1 METPQ
6 RKINEKS
13 EYSILHDE
21 EFILL
26 TDSRLIKDK
35 LFHTFSVNQSRSDL
49 LLHHVLMIHQDK
61 SKNHISSND
70 YDKIKA
76 KPI

>member
-26 TDSRLIKDK
+26 TDSRLIKDS
-35 LFHTFSVNQSRSDL
+35 LFCTLSVIVAMGPPSL
-49 LLHHVLMIHQDK
+49 LYNEYRVFPEGKADK
-61 SKNHISSND
+61 AWH
-70 YDKIKA
+70 
-76 KPI
+76 